1 MIYLISIVE
10 DAEEA
15 LKSYLLFE
23 SNTDSFFMC
32 KEGYLKGLIAE
43 QKIAIQNIALD
54 NNKIIIK
61 NWPHPIHHK
70 GSDKDWQ
77 KIMKEAISEY
87 ACILICQ
94 TNDDSFKL
102 AGSNEHTYTVNG
114 EELKEYIKNNRI
126 TNCSIEDKQYKSIDT
141 YTINKDIQFEK
152 HIASEYDKHVA
163 ITSLLGRKVSFDYI
177 IEGREVKLK
186 NYTSSTKD
194 VIIPKFITAIMES
207 AFAYRGLKTL
217 ILNEG
222 LKYIGRDAFS
232 RCSISEV
239 TIPKT
244 VEFICESAF
253 IANRDIQTIEGNLT
267 NNIKTLNKDTIII
280 KKYNIQ

>member
-1 MIYLISIVE
+1 MIYLISIV
-10 DAEEA
+10 DNTEEPN
-15 LKSYLLFE
+15 SYMLFE
-23 SNTDSFFMC
+23 SHTESFFMC
-32 KEGYLKGLIAE
+32 KEPYLKRLLGE
-43 QKIAIQNIALD
+43 QKITVKNIHTTD
-54 NNKIIIK
+54 KEIVIK

-77 KIMKEAISEY
+77 KIMKEAISKY

-94 TNDDSFKL
+94 TADDSFKL

-126 TNCSIEDKQYKSIDT
+126 TNCCIEDKQYKSIDT
-141 YTINKDIQFEK
+141 YTIKKDIQFEK
-152 HIASEYDKHVA
+152 YIAAEYNKHVA
-163 ITSLLGRKVSFDYI
+163 ITSLLGRKMSFDYI

-186 NYTSSTKD
+186 NYTGSTKD

-232 RCSISEV
+232 RCSISKV
-239 TIPKT
+239 TIPKS
-244 VEFICESAF
+244 VEFMCESVF
-253 IANRDIQTIEGNLT
+253 IANRDIQTIEGDLS
-267 NNIKTLNKDTIII
+267 NNINILNKDTVII
-280 KKYNIQ
+280 KKYSIQ